1 VAGDVGD
8 HVWRGSGGVGDDVA
22 RLIILPQIPSS
33 VLQLPSLLLSFAGG
47 EA

>member
-1 VAGDVGD
+1 MGD